1 MVWRRLLTHHVVPR
15 TEMPMAEK
23 VLEAAVGAQA
33 TERRVA
39 VAVTIP
45 WAASSGAVGSTKPTC
60 HGRSTL
66 LSEEGSRSKEWAA
79 SSSPDL

>member
-39 VAVTIP
+39 VTIP
-45 WAASSGAVGSTKPTC
+45 WAASSGAVGSTNPTC